1 MITRPER
8 VKNLA
13 PGGWG
18 TKAYYAVKLT
28 GDEWGVILVITDADI
43 DDCLFRML
51 QWPELLAAQQMH
63 RMPDGSD
70 YQLTARRKNKRGQF
84 VELSNE
90 LRVKMI
96 GNAVSAPVATM
107 LGEAIAVSLM
117 AA

>member
-1 MITRPER
+1 MGAITSKDRE
-8 VKNLA
+8 A
-13 PGGWG
+13 
-18 TKAYYAVKLT
+18 
-28 GDEWGVILVITDADI
+28 LVISEEDI
-43 DDCLFRML
+43 NDCLFRML

-63 RMPDGSD
+63 LRPDGTP
-70 YQLTARRKNKRGQF
+70 YELTAKRKNARGKF

-107 LGEAIAVSLM
+107 LGHAVLASLR